1 MSEGES
7 LEERHG
13 HEILMVIL
21 DCRVMAATT

>member
-7 LEERHG
+7 LEERPI

-21 DCRVMAATT
+21 DCRVMAANT